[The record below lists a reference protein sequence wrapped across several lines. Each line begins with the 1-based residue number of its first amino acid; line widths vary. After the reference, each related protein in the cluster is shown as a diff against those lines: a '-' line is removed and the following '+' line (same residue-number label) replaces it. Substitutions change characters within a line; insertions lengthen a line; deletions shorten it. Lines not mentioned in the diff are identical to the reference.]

1 MSLGR
6 LILRGLV
13 HHWRSHAAVAGGVA
27 TSVAVLAGALT
38 LGASV
43 RGSLRAL
50 RLERLGNTDW
60 ALASTGYLAE
70 DLAARLLE
78 PPAGP
83 APLRAACPLIA
94 LEGSVSAEGNGR
106 RASKVRVYGIDDRFW
121 RFHGL
126 SGLLGH
132 PEGREALLSQPLA
145 EELGAQAGG
154 ILLLTVPAREDVPG
168 ASLFGARDRPG
179 RTLRLRV
186 GRALAAGEL
195 GEFSLRPHQGS
206 VLAVFVSL
214 GLLQR
219 VLDRPGQANTVLA
232 AVADASSSR
241 DPSFIAERLRSA
253 LRLEDLGLELRTLA
267 SQGVLSLESR
277 TAFIPDDLAR
287 HASET
292 AAGLGLSVDPVL
304 TYLATSIRAG
314 GREVPYSLVTAL
326 GDAELEQV
334 VGRLPAVGPRPPIVL
349 NGWAARHLRVGP
361 GDGVTLAYDVWR
373 EAGGIESRSVELEVA
388 GVVPLA
394 GRAADPDLAPR
405 YPGITDSPHLG
416 DWDPPF
422 PIDLGRIR
430 PADEEYWD
438 RYRTTPKAFVRLED
452 GQRWWRHRLGGLTSI
467 RLSLPGGSGDLAAM
481 RERFAEDLSAR
492 LSPDAFGLRIEPVRA
507 MGLRASAG
515 ATDFGEYFTYFSFFL
530 LVSAL
535 LLTGLFFRLG
545 LEQRQR
551 SVGLLQAVGFSPG
564 DLRRFLLGEA
574 GVVAVCGGVLGVALA
589 LGYAWLMVRGL
600 DTVWRGAVGT
610 DRLVVQLEALP
621 LLAGA
626 VGGGAMALLTVV
638 LGLRHLVRRSPRA
651 LLSHGPALPAAP
663 GAGRQALKLGLAATG
678 LSFSFLAAGL
688 LGVLGQ
694 TPAFFASGG
703 LLLLGL
709 LGLLR
714 HLFLSGVGGVPARGT
729 PGLVWLGLRET
740 AYRPGRSLLCVALV
754 AFATFVIVAVA
765 VFQKDTT
772 TVTTERGSGSGGYSL
787 LAESLLPLHH
797 DPDTAEGREA
807 LGLGGGTALSGVGFA
822 RFRVSPGDDLSCLN
836 LYRPQR
842 PTILAPTAEFRHQGR
857 FAFQDV
863 LAGSDDERRNPW
875 LLLDRDSPDG
885 SIPAIADAG
894 SLAYVL
900 HRRLGEEIQIAREGR
915 APLRLRFVASLRDSI
930 FQSALLIGER
940 DFLRAFPTIDGY
952 RFFLIETPP
961 LEAAAVTTALEE
973 RLFDLGFD
981 ASSVAGRLHQFHQ
994 VENTYLHTF
1003 QLLGALGLV
1012 LGTLGLGAVLVR
1024 NALERRRDLSLLRA
1038 VGFTSRHLGVVLLV
1052 ENGAL
1057 LLLGL
1062 AAGTGSAL
1070 LAVLP
1075 AVTERGGQLPAGAL
1089 SMLLLTVL
1097 VTGLAVS
1104 WVALRYV
1111 QHLPLLEGLRAE

>member
-13 HHWRSHAAVAGGVA
+13 HHWRSHVAVAGGVA
-27 TSVAVLAGALT
+27 TAVAVLAGALT

-50 RLERLGNTDW
+50 RLERLGRTDW
-60 ALASTGYLAE
+60 ALSSTSYFGE
-70 DLAARLLE
+70 DLATRLL
-78 PPAGP
+78 PPLTGLS
-83 APLRAACPLIA
+83 PLRAACPMVV
-94 LEGSVSAEGNGR
+94 LEGSVVAEGDGR
-106 RASKVRVYGIDDRFW
+106 RASKIGVYGVDDRFW
-121 RFHGL
+121 TFHGH
-126 SGLLGH
+126 SRLLGH

-145 EELGAQAGG
+145 EELGARVGG
-154 ILLLTVPAREDVPG
+154 ALLLTVPAREDVPG

-179 RTLRLRV
+179 RTVRLRA

-195 GEFSLRPHQGS
+195 GEFSLRPYQGS
-206 VLAVFVSL
+206 VRAIFVSL

-219 VLDRPGQANTVLA
+219 ILDRPGQVNTILA
-232 AVADASSSR
+232 AGTDSESSR
-241 DPSFIAERLRSA
+241 EPGPLAERLTSA
-253 LRLEDLGLELRTLA
+253 LRLEDLGLELRTLT

-277 TAFIPDDLAR
+277 TAFISDDLAR
-287 HASET
+287 NASG
-292 AAGLGLSVDPVL
+292 AAADLGLSVAPIL
-304 TYLATSIRAG
+304 TYLATSMRAG

-326 GDAELEQV
+326 DGVELERV
-334 VGRLPAVGPRPPIVL
+334 AGRLRAVGARPPIVL
-349 NGWAARHLRVGP
+349 NDWAARDLRVGP
-361 GDGVTLAYDVWR
+361 GDGVTLEYDIWR
-373 EAGGIESRSVELEVA
+373 DAGGIESRSVELEVA
-388 GVVPLA
+388 GVVRLA
-394 GRAADPDLAPR
+394 GRAADADLAPR
-405 YPGITDSPHLG
+405 YPGITDSLHLG

-438 RYRTTPKAFVRLED
+438 RYRTTPKAFLRLED
-452 GQRWWRHRLGGLTSI
+452 GQRWWRHRLGGLTSV
-467 RLSLPGGSGDLAAM
+467 RLAPPTGGRDLAAVH
-481 RERFAEDLSAR
+481 EAFAAALLAR

-507 MGLRASAG
+507 MGLAASVG

-564 DLRRFLLGEA
+564 DVRRLLLGEA
-574 GVVAVCGGVLGVALA
+574 GVVALGGGLLGVAGALA
-589 LGYAWLMVRGL
+589 YAWLMVLGL

-610 DRLVVQLEALP
+610 DRLVLRLEAP
-621 LLAGA
+621 ALLAGV
-626 VGGGAMALLTVV
+626 VGGGAMALLTLFLSLRD
-638 LGLRHLVRRSPRA
+638 LGRRSPRT
-651 LLSHGPALPAAP
+651 LLSHGPSLPAAP
-663 GAGRQALKLGLAATG
+663 GAGRQALRVGLIATS
-678 LSFSFLAAGL
+678 LSFGFVAAGL
-688 LGVLGQ
+688 LGWIGQ
-694 TPAFFASGG
+694 TLAFFASGG

-714 HLFLSGVGGVPARGT
+714 RGFLSGVGGVPARGM

-740 AYRPGRSLLCVALV
+740 AYRPGRSLLCVALI
-754 AFATFVIVAVA
+754 ASATFVIVAVA
-765 VFQKDTT
+765 VFQRDTA
-772 TVTTERGSGSGGYSL
+772 TVPTGRVSGSGGYSL

-797 DPDTAEGREA
+797 DPATSQGREA
-807 LGLGGGTALSGVGFA
+807 LGLSGEAALQRVGFA

-842 PTILAPTAEFRHQGR
+842 PTILAATAEFRRQGR
-857 FAFQDV
+857 FAFQDA
-863 LAGSDDERRNPW
+863 LADSDEERRNPW

-885 SIPAIADAG
+885 SVPAIADAG

-900 HRRLGEEIQIAREGR
+900 HRRLGDELQIEREGA
-915 APLRLRFVASLRDSI
+915 APLRLRFVAALRDSV

-940 DFLRAFPTIDGY
+940 HFLEAFATVDGY
-952 RFFLIETPP
+952 RFFLLETPP
-961 LEAAAVTTALEE
+961 GMQAEVTTVVEE
-973 RLFDLGFD
+973 RLSDLGFD
-981 ASSVAGRLHQFHQ
+981 VSSVAGRLRQFHE

-1038 VGFTSRHLGVVLLV
+1038 AGFTSRHLSVVLLV

-1075 AVTERGGQLPAGAL
+1075 AVMERGGQLPVGAL
-1089 SMLLLTVL
+1089 STLLLAVL

-1111 QHLPLLEGLRAE
+1111 QRLPLLEGLREE